1 MKNMSIDPTSFC
13 IQLKPVVDDDCA
25 WTGELE
31 VNIITDKNN
40 PLDKASFVAMMH
52 LSEVVACSVAYMEE
66 NPDLIGKI
74 EEFIDSPEYEDV
86 PTRQEPKVQ
95 YTDGNIVKLNFGS
108 NTKGNA

>member
-1 MKNMSIDPTSFC
+1 MSIDPTSFC
-13 IQLKPVVDDDCA
+13 IQLKPVIDADYA

-40 PLDKASFVAMMH
+40 PLDKPSYLSLMH

-74 EEFIDSPEYEDV
+74 EEFIDRPDNDEIPTKEEPEI
-86 PTRQEPKVQ
+86 Q
-95 YTDGNIVKLNFGS
+95 YTDGNVVKLNFGS
-108 NTKGNA
+108 RTKGNA

>member
-1 MKNMSIDPTSFC
+1 MSIDPTSFC
-13 IQLKPVVDDDCA
+13 VQLKPVVDDEYA

-40 PLDKASFVAMMH
+40 PLDRASFTAMMQ

-66 NPDLIGKI
+66 HPDLIGKI
-74 EEFIDSPEYEDV
+74 EEFIDKPENEDV
-86 PTRQEPKVQ
+86 PIKQEPKIQ
-95 YTDGNIVKLNFGS
+95 YTEGNIIKLNFKT